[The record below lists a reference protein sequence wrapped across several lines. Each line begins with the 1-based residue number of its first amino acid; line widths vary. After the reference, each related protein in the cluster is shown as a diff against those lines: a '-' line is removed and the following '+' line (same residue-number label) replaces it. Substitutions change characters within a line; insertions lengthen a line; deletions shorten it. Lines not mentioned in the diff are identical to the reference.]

1 MTNKLKEIKIAPSIL
16 SADFAKM
23 GEEVENLQNNGAD
36 IIHVDVMD
44 GIFVPNITFGI
55 KMVEDIRPHTN
66 LKIDTHLMI
75 VEPWKYIEKFALAG
89 SDYITVHYEACKGRL
104 KETLIQIKNIGKK
117 CGLAINPDCQ
127 VEVIKEYIPY
137 CDLVLIMSVFPGFG
151 GQKFIPESLEKI
163 KAVADCISNINRN
176 IEIEVDGGINFE
188 NSAKVKECG
197 ANILVAGS
205 TVFKSENR
213 AEAIFKLK
221 NK

>member
-1 MTNKLKEIKIAPSIL
+1 MTNKLKDIKVAPSIL

-23 GEEVENLQNNGAD
+23 GEEVENLQHNGAD

-44 GIFVPNITFGI
+44 GVFVPNITFGI

-89 SDYITVHYEACKGRL
+89 SDYITVHFEACKERL
-104 KETLIQIKNIGKK
+104 KETLIQITNIGKK
-117 CGLAINPDCQ
+117 CGLAINPDCP
-127 VEVIKEYIPY
+127 VELIKEYIPY
-137 CDLVLIMSVFPGFG
+137 CDLILIMSVFPGFG

-163 KAVADCISNINRN
+163 KAVADFISNIDRN

-213 AEAIFKLK
+213 AEAILKLK
-221 NK
+221 NN